1 MHLTQFFIRLIKRTL
16 YVVSAVHLSSK
27 SEQLL
32 MTFQIESG
40 RSPASIPLEDI
51 GLIVVESNQTTLTQ
65 HLLSKLAEYNI
76 AWVGCGADHMPSYF
90 GLPLEANTLTSK
102 RTRLQVNA
110 SEPIKKNVWQQLVR
124 QKIINQATI
133 LSRHNHPLTSQR
145 LLKLSKK
152 VRSGD
157 VDNCEGVAAAAYWPA
172 LFGPDFVRKRG
183 GQDFNG
189 PLNYGYAV
197 LRAAVARAI
206 VGSGMLPVLGLHH
219 KNQYNAFAL
228 ADDLMEPFR
237 PYVDSWVHD
246 MLPVYYDPVLTP
258 DGKKQIL
265 ELLTSDVVI
274 EKKTSPLWNA
284 VQTSVNSLVGV
295 FEGSRRILAVPDCLG

>member
-1 MHLTQFFIRLIKRTL
+1 MNQLIIRLIRRTL
-16 YVVSAVHLSSK
+16 YIVSASHLSSK

-32 MTFQIESG
+32 MTFPTESG
-40 RSPASIPLEDI
+40 RAPASIPLEDI
-51 GLIVVESNQTTLTQ
+51 GLLVVESNQATLTQ

-76 AWVGCGADHMPSYF
+76 AWLGCGADHMPNYL
-90 GLPLEANTLTSK
+90 GLPLEGNSITGK
-102 RTRLQVNA
+102 RTRLQVDA
-110 SEPIKKNVWQQLVR
+110 SEPLKKNIWQQLVR

-133 LSRHNHPLTSQR
+133 LSRHGHASTSQR
-145 LLKLSKK
+145 LLRLSKQ

-157 VDNCEGVAAAAYWPA
+157 VNNCEGVAAAAYWPA
-172 LFGPDFVRKRG
+172 LFGPDFVRVRG
-183 GQDFNG
+183 GQDFNA

-206 VGSGMLPVLGLHH
+206 VGAGMLPVLGLHH

-237 PYVDSWVHD
+237 PYVDSWVHN
-246 MLPVYYDPVLTP
+246 MPPEFYQPVLTP
-258 DGKKQIL
+258 DGKKQVL
-265 ELLTSDVVI
+265 GLLTLDVVI

-284 VQTSVNSLVGV
+284 IQTSVNSLVGV
-295 FEGSRRILAVPDCLG
+295 FQGSQRKLAVPNCLG